1 MSVTGSF
8 NSSGSPTVEIS
19 VSGPL
24 TNPTAFTAIMDT
36 GFTGF
41 LLLPIL
47 QAFPVGL
54 ILQGTVPISLA
65 DGSTQTKLT
74 CLGML
79 HFDGETQTGLIIIEP
94 QNADVL
100 LGMDFLRKFN
110 RQLIVDAPNGIV
122 KFERSEK
129 LFPFRPSHAN

>member
-1 MSVTGSF
+1 MGSF
-8 NSSGSPTVEIS
+8 NSSGSPTIDIS

-24 TNPTAFTAIMDT
+24 TTPIEFTAIMDT

-54 ILQGTVPISLA
+54 VLHGTVPISLA

-74 CLGML
+74 CLGTI
-79 HFDGETQTGLIIIEP
+79 HFDGPAGP
-94 QNADVL
+94 A
-100 LGMDFLRKFN
+100 
-110 RQLIVDAPNGIV
+110 
-122 KFERSEK
+122 
-129 LFPFRPSHAN
+129 